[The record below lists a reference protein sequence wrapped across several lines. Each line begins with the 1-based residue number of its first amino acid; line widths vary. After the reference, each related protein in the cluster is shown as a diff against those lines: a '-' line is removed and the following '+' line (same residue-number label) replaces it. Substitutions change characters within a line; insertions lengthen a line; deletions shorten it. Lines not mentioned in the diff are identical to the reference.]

1 MSQILCILRLFFIDF
16 HCQQLS
22 HVKICQVHF
31 KNIYKYFFVIK
42 RVSYFLQELV
52 TNRWKI
58 GPFQIE
64 EMKNYFQMY
73 GRVFHVSDNTIF
85 NKVAAIMIK
94 FLKELVTNGWK
105 TGISFS
111 KWMEE

>member
-1 MSQILCILRLFFIDF
+1 MDGRLALFKIDE
-16 HCQQLS
+16 
-22 HVKICQVHF
+22 I
-31 KNIYKYFFVIK
+31 
-42 RVSYFLQELV
+42 
-52 TNRWKI
+52 
-58 GPFQIE
+58 
-64 EMKNYFQMY
+64 KNYFQMY
-73 GRVFHVSDNTIF
+73 GRMFHVSDNTHF

>member
-1 MSQILCILRLFFIDF
+1 MSLKEFRI
-16 HCQQLS
+16 
-22 HVKICQVHF
+22 
-31 KNIYKYFFVIK
+31 
-42 RVSYFLQELV
+42 FLQELV
-52 TNRWKI
+52 PNGWKI
-58 GPFQIE
+58 GPFQIDE
-64 EMKNYFQMY
+64 IKNYFQMY
-73 GRVFHVSDNTIF
+73 GRMFHVSDNTIF